1 MKVKVVL
8 TKGFKRNKITRTLKL
23 GNRSHSKTAQSSFK
37 DLNIPTTNNN
47 ITTIKKVNNTSKN
60 KSQMQSN
67 SKNKSNH
74 IIINAKEKQ
83 LAKKNNE
90 TEINK
95 KKNQNTIT
103 VSPYKK
109 INLVKEKRNIV
120 KSRENSCSYMTLK
133 KNKYH
138 NINDNTF
145 DKEKLYFKT
154 PIRMKKIG
162 GMMSTATGV
171 KTGLTGLKKINYN
184 SKLYKHYLDT
194 INCYGDTEK
203 NNNSVTIMNLQK
215 ELESLKRVNLYKTML
230 ISNMKQQIE
239 EYQKQQQII
248 HENNALKEEIQLL
261 KNKCNNMNNN
271 INNEINYNIKYSN
284 NNKIFKDIDLFDK
297 LKYDYFNNQNQLN
310 ELKKENNELKNELNN
325 KLNKNKIVKKN
336 IEIILKGKPKKN
348 NNNYNNN
355 NNKTNAYGYYNNSN
369 IMNLNTYIEKR
380 YRLLLQ
386 KENEDVNNYYKPLN
400 KTQINEI
407 RYLIKMI
414 LNSNQIS
421 RDAILHLLFN
431 NLTNFNEIINS
442 IILDLLKT
450 NSTFDKVLL
459 RHYFT
464 SLCIVEKNKTK
475 IFNINNL
482 FSEINYYY
490 NEIEKTKDNY
500 NGKKIHSILFN
511 NENIKQ
517 LVNECKFKD
526 QLNVGIIELNQFN
539 DIFVS
544 AYGNYTNN
552 KKNKALYDLLIYIMK
567 NYHNLNDL
575 GLYNLC
581 YLNLTSN
588 IFHQKIN
595 NLKGVKDN
603 ENDNLGASEN
613 NDIQDI
619 FSRTSFNKNNIS
631 NNLSNSNNIEN
642 NTMNSNKSNKILGK
656 NTKNL
661 KNNSSE
667 DIVAN
672 VSINVEQS
680 TALVNVK
687 FKNHYDSDYDNNSV
701 YQTSIN
707 GINSGKNEETLS
719 ENNNNNE
726 EENILITSEDYQKC
740 MDFVSSIFDFC
751 LEKLHRNSVKNNIGI
766 LDDIIY

>member
-1 MKVKVVL
+1 
-8 TKGFKRNKITRTLKL
+8 
-23 GNRSHSKTAQSSFK
+23 
-37 DLNIPTTNNN
+37 
-47 ITTIKKVNNTSKN
+47 
-60 KSQMQSN
+60 
-67 SKNKSNH
+67 
-74 IIINAKEKQ
+74 
-83 LAKKNNE
+83 
-90 TEINK
+90 
-95 KKNQNTIT
+95 
-103 VSPYKK
+103 
-109 INLVKEKRNIV
+109 
-120 KSRENSCSYMTLK
+120 
-133 KNKYH
+133 
-138 NINDNTF
+138 
-145 DKEKLYFKT
+145 
-154 PIRMKKIG
+154 
-162 GMMSTATGV
+162 
-171 KTGLTGLKKINYN
+171 
-184 SKLYKHYLDT
+184 
-194 INCYGDTEK
+194 
-203 NNNSVTIMNLQK
+203 
-215 ELESLKRVNLYKTML
+215 
-230 ISNMKQQIE
+230 
-239 EYQKQQQII
+239 
-248 HENNALKEEIQLL
+248 
-261 KNKCNNMNNN
+261 
-271 INNEINYNIKYSN
+271 
-284 NNKIFKDIDLFDK
+284 
-297 LKYDYFNNQNQLN
+297 
-310 ELKKENNELKNELNN
+310 
-325 KLNKNKIVKKN
+325 
-336 IEIILKGKPKKN
+336 
-348 NNNYNNN
+348 
-355 NNKTNAYGYYNNSN
+355 
-369 IMNLNTYIEKR
+369 MNLNTYIEKR

-751 LEKLHRNSVKNNIGI
+751 LEKLHRNSVKTNIGI

>member
-1 MKVKVVL
+1 
-8 TKGFKRNKITRTLKL
+8 
-23 GNRSHSKTAQSSFK
+23 
-37 DLNIPTTNNN
+37 
-47 ITTIKKVNNTSKN
+47 
-60 KSQMQSN
+60 
-67 SKNKSNH
+67 
-74 IIINAKEKQ
+74 
-83 LAKKNNE
+83 
-90 TEINK
+90 
-95 KKNQNTIT
+95 
-103 VSPYKK
+103 
-109 INLVKEKRNIV
+109 
-120 KSRENSCSYMTLK
+120 
-133 KNKYH
+133 
-138 NINDNTF
+138 
-145 DKEKLYFKT
+145 
-154 PIRMKKIG
+154 
-162 GMMSTATGV
+162 
-171 KTGLTGLKKINYN
+171 
-184 SKLYKHYLDT
+184 
-194 INCYGDTEK
+194 
-203 NNNSVTIMNLQK
+203 
-215 ELESLKRVNLYKTML
+215 
-230 ISNMKQQIE
+230 
-239 EYQKQQQII
+239 
-248 HENNALKEEIQLL
+248 
-261 KNKCNNMNNN
+261 
-271 INNEINYNIKYSN
+271 
-284 NNKIFKDIDLFDK
+284 
-297 LKYDYFNNQNQLN
+297 
-310 ELKKENNELKNELNN
+310 
-325 KLNKNKIVKKN
+325 
-336 IEIILKGKPKKN
+336 
-348 NNNYNNN
+348 
-355 NNKTNAYGYYNNSN
+355 
-369 IMNLNTYIEKR
+369 
-380 YRLLLQ
+380 
-386 KENEDVNNYYKPLN
+386 
-400 KTQINEI
+400 
-407 RYLIKMI
+407 
-414 LNSNQIS
+414 
-421 RDAILHLLFN
+421 
-431 NLTNFNEIINS
+431 
-442 IILDLLKT
+442 
-450 NSTFDKVLL
+450 
-459 RHYFT
+459 
-464 SLCIVEKNKTK
+464 
-475 IFNINNL
+475 
-482 FSEINYYY
+482 
-490 NEIEKTKDNY
+490 
-500 NGKKIHSILFN
+500 
-511 NENIKQ
+511 
-517 LVNECKFKD
+517 
-526 QLNVGIIELNQFN
+526 LNVGIIELNQFN

-588 IFHQKIN
+588 IFHQRIN